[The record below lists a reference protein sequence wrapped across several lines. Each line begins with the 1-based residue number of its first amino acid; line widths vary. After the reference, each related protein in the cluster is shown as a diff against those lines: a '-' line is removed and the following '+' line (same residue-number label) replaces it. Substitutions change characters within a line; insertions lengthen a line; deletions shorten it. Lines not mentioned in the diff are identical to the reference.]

1 MKLTMETFKPALYN
15 FRLDELAFYVTY
27 CVFGIVWMDFLFF
40 SWEVYPILNAVVA
53 LSLSFYVLFNVR

>member
-40 SWEVYPILNAVVA
+40 FLGSVPYIERSCRSLLIL
-53 LSLSFYVLFNVR
+53 LRLI